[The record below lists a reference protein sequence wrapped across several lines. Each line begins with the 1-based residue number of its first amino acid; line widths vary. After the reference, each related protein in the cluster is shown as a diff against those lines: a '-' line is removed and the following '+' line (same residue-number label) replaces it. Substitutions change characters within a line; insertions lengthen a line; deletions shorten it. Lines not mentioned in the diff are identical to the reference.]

1 MPPAEPT
8 EIDFAPLGN
17 NVMLLVPA
25 STAPEKLMSLAVI
38 EMAELVVDKLP
49 VAPLVT
55 LPVPSAVIVIPLV
68 PVAELLMIIAP
79 LEPDDVCSTNVV
91 PEMALDVVTVPLPV
105 RVRAPLVEV
114 RVPDVPIVAEAP
126 VVVTVKLPPTDD
138 APKITAPVLEIVAAP
153 GLPVLT
159 LKVETAVS
167 IGVPT
172 VPIEPVPDVKVSVPV
187 VRVTA
192 PVLVIVPE
200 PLALRLMVPAA
211 PVEALAVME
220 MPELLPLVAKLTVA
234 VPEIDIALLTVSVP
248 PELTVTLLVVPLTA
262 PRLVVLE
269 EPNVLMVRDLLP
281 RVIVCPDD
289 VNAPPLLN

>member
-17 NVMLLVPA
+17 NVTLLVPA
-25 STAPEKLMSLAVI
+25 STAPEKPMSLAVI

-138 APKITAPVLEIVAAP
+138 VPTVTAPVLEILAIP
-153 GLPVLT
+153 GLPLLAVI
-159 LKVETAVS
+159 VVAAVS
-167 IGVPT
+167 IAVPAE
-172 VPIEPVPDVKVSVPV
+172 PMLPVPDVKLMVPD

-200 PLALRLMVPAA
+200 PLAFRLIVPAA

-220 MPELLPLVAKLTVA
+220 MAELLPLVARLTVA
-234 VPEIDIALLTVSVP
+234 VPEIDIAPLTVSVP

-262 PRLVVLE
+262 PRLVVAE
-269 EPNVLMVRDLLP
+269 APDVLMVRDLAP
-281 RVIVCPDD
+281 RVIV
-289 VNAPPLLN
+289 